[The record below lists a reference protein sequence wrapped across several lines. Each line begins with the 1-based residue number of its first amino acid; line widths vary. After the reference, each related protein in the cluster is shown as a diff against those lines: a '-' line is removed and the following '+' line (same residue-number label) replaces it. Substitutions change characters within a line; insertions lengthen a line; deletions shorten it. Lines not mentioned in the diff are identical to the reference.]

1 MSKKSQVIEAV
12 FEHCQKAG
20 NFEFDNSLVKDIS
33 RAFGFGNPFDATKID
48 SRKKLPPILIEI

>member
-20 NFEFDNSLVKDIS
+20 NFQFDNDLVKDIS
-33 RAFGFGNPFDATKID
+33 
-48 SRKKLPPILIEI
+48 KK